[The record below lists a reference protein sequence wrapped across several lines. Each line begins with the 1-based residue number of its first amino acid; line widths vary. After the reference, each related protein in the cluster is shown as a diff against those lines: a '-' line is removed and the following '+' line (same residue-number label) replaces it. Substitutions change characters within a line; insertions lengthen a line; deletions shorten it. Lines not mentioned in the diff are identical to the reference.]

1 MVPNGEKKW
10 HYLPAKKLS
19 ALMRRITSK
28 HHGDFY
34 CVNCLY
40 SFRTKHKLESHKR
53 ICENKDFYNVVMPSE
68 DTKIL

>member
-1 MVPNGEKKW
+1 
-10 HYLPAKKLS
+10 
-19 ALMRRITSK
+19 MRRITSK
-28 HHGDFY
+28 HYGDFY